1 MGAIPLSDSSIGRV
15 ALFNGPPSS
24 GKTSLVNSLQH
35 QISAPWFHLSLDDF
49 RPGYSESFWD
59 EDEGDLFSRL
69 LTGYVGALR
78 EMALAGNDV
87 LAEAVITPARRL
99 LYEST
104 FGSLPLLLIGV
115 KCRLD
120 IAVQR
125 EVSRADRRHGP
136 IELPAAYFAAVQ
148 SRPGCRVIS
157 TDTCVP
163 ISRLADCLLD
173 SVAEA
178 EASGIPYFLV
188 GHVGDGN
195 FHLVLLFDPKDPRE
209 RQKAEDIAQRV
220 SARAIAMG
228 GTCTGEHGIGMH
240 KLDALV
246 TEHGEG
252 AVDLMRRIKRALDP
266 LDILNPGK
274 TVPMQNPRQC

>member
-136 IELPAAYFAAVQ
+136 IELPAAYFAAVHEGL
-148 SRPGCRVIS
+148 SYDLEIETSDENPRDLA
-157 TDTCVP
+157 TKLVP
-163 ISRLADCLLD
+163 DFI
-173 SVAEA
+173 E
-178 EASGIPYFLV
+178 LV
-188 GHVGDGN
+188 GSS
-195 FHLVLLFDPKDPRE
+195 FASHL
-209 RQKAEDIAQRV
+209 
-220 SARAIAMG
+220 
-228 GTCTGEHGIGMH
+228 T
-240 KLDALV
+240 
-246 TEHGEG
+246 
-252 AVDLMRRIKRALDP
+252 
-266 LDILNPGK
+266 
-274 TVPMQNPRQC
+274 